1 MKENYSE
8 AMLRA
13 ISNIDDDLIL
23 SAAPGEPKPRPAR
36 RVRFARRTAAVLAA
50 ALLLSLA
57 GVGTAMAV
65 SEDVRDSVTETA
77 KAVRDAVLRVFGYGD
92 PAPTSAA
99 DAQFRRD
106 RIDRSDGIE
115 HARLTELRNEAQLWL
130 REELSLDSGIDFA
143 SEDWSDAECV
153 YVCLLERRREPLAGE
168 TAAAGYDSPVL
179 AVVEW
184 TEDGFVLREHTGFS
198 EAPNDVAVAET
209 EDVTAVFGS
218 TAPLDDRFA
227 ELASVSAR
235 CSDGSVNICRTFG
248 DGYFFLVVWHTEPGA
263 TLERIYASGT
273 LKEPATLP
281 RQYDLA
287 IGRYLDEAQVTDV
300 TLCRTPGSAEWQ
312 NYCAI
317 VDGREM
323 FFEPFVAPKP

>member
-1 MKENYSE
+1 MKENDRE

-13 ISNIDDDLIL
+13 IGGIDDDLIL

-36 RVRFARRTAAVLAA
+36 RVRFVRRTAAVLAA
-50 ALLLSLA
+50 TLLLSLA

-65 SEDVRDSVTETA
+65 SEDVRESVAETA
-77 KAVRDAVLRVFGYGD
+77 RAVRDAVLRVFGHGD
-92 PAPTSAA
+92 PAPTTAA
-99 DAQFRRD
+99 DAQLRRD
-106 RIDRSDGIE
+106 RIARSDGVE

-143 SEDWSDAECV
+143 SEDWSDADGV
-153 YVCLLERRREPLAGE
+153 YVCLIERRREPSAGE
-168 TAAAGYDSPVL
+168 TAAEGYDFPVL

-184 TEDGFVLREHTGFS
+184 TESGFVLRGHTGFS
-198 EAPNDVAVAET
+198 EAPDDVAVAET

-218 TAPLDDRFA
+218 TAPLGERFA

-248 DGYFFLVVWHTEPGA
+248 DGYFFLAVWHAEPGA
-263 TLERIYASGT
+263 TLERIYASGA
-273 LKEPATLP
+273 LKEPAAVP
-281 RQYDLA
+281 RQYDRAL
-287 IGRYLDEAQVTDV
+287 GRSLDETQVTDV
-300 TLCRTPGSAEWQ
+300 TLCRTPGSDTWQ

-323 FFEPFVAPKP
+323 FFEPFIEPKP